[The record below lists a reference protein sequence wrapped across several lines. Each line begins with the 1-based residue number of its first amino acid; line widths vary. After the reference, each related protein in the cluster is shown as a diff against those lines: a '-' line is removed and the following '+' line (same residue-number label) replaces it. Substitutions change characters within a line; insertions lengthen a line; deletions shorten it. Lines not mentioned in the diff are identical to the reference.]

1 MKGWGARLI
10 KKPKWLPWG
19 SSEEAPHPTKFD
31 DLKKVRRRTDQRL
44 RQQDYRKEAAGA
56 LEKKEVP
63 R

>member
-1 MKGWGARLI
+1 M

-44 RQQDYRKEAAGA
+44 RQQDYRKDAAGA

>member
-1 MKGWGARLI
+1 M

-19 SSEEAPHPTKFD
+19 SSEETSHPTNFD
-31 DLKKVRRRTDQRL
+31 DRKKVRRRTDQIL
-44 RQQDYRKEAAGA
+44 RQQEYRKEAADM